1 MADKFMDEV
10 NNVNNAP
17 RYESRDD
24 NTDGTQNSPAE
35 AFSKSECTVADLKNK
50 CMELSW
56 PLLKKSTRINYEFFF
71 SSYLLPAFGDRE
83 VTGITTMELQVF
95 FNSLLEKLSPYTI
108 CNMHAALR
116 SAFAQ
121 AITWDLM
128 PKNPA
133 IGVRL
138 PKKKASKP
146 PQLLSLGE
154 IKAVI
159 EKLPAPTKAIVTLI
173 VFGSMR
179 VGEALALRWND
190 ILEDRIVIDE
200 RLYDGDLADP
210 KTLHGNREVPFDQH
224 GVLKEARDPYLEAGE
239 VSGGSRFRL
248 CHPERDP
255 DEAPERAA
263 SSEGCCKGTETAEGD
278 RLSQLQD
285 HACQPY
291 ASLGGSRGNRARQH
305 GP

>member
-10 NNVNNAP
+10 NDVNNARP
-17 RYESRDD
+17 CESRDN
-24 NTDGTQNSPAE
+24 NTDSAQKMRAE
-35 AFSKSECTVADLKNK
+35 AISNAECTVADLKDK
-50 CMELSW
+50 CTELSW
-56 PLLKKSTRINYEFFF
+56 PLLKKSTRMNYEFFF
-71 SSYLLPAFGDRE
+71 SSYLLPAFGDRK

-116 SAFAQ
+116 SSFAQ

-138 PKKKASKP
+138 PKRKASKP
-146 PQLLSLGE
+146 PQLLSLSE

-159 EKLPAPTKAIVTLI
+159 EKLPDPTKAIVTLI

-210 KTLHGNREVPFDQH
+210 KTLHGNREIPLDQH
-224 GVLKEARDPYLEAGE
+224 GVLEEAVTGIWKRAKFREEADFVFATRNGTAT
-239 VSGGSRFRL
+239 
-248 CHPERDP
+248 ER
-255 DEAPERAA
+255 RT
-263 SSEGCCKGTETAEGD
+263 SSVI
-278 RLSQLQD
+278 
-285 HACQPY
+285 
-291 ASLGGSRGNRARQH
+291 
-305 GP
+305 